1 VRPKSLLHQAID
13 GSYICADYELRVTR
27 RCCADDLECAEFDPF
42 QYRAS
47 HEIVLAF
54 INRRKDSPINTREV
68 TPLSTGRTV
77 YRLAYGDRHRGATW
91 HDEAHNVV
99 WLLAYAQHEFEGA
112 GDAFPYFK
120 ALDADDRLLPTTADY
135 EDLFHAQADR
145 LAHAVPAECVAVLEN
160 ARAAP
165 GTEVSVDIAGQV
177 HLACCVEKT
186 DGLEEV
192 TIAINYRG
200 LTTDNLPIIL
210 ASFFPDATPDELENV
225 GGIAGRELG
234 ADEVA
239 YRWLR
244 GDD

>member
-27 RCCADDLECAEFDPF
+27 RCCADDLGCAGADPF

-91 HDEAHNVV
+91 HDDAHNVV
-99 WLLAYAQHEFEGA
+99 WLLAYAQHEFEGT

-120 ALDADDRLLPTTADY
+120 ALDAKDRLLPDTADY

-145 LAHAVPAECVAVLEN
+145 LAHAVPAECIAVLEHG
-160 ARAAP
+160 RAAL
-165 GTEVSVDIAGQV
+165 GTEVSDDIAGQV

-192 TIAINYRG
+192 TIAIKYRG
-200 LTTDNLPIIL
+200 LTTDNLPIVL
-210 ASFFPDATPDELENV
+210 ASFFPDATPDELEIA
-225 GGIAGRELG
+225 GDIAGRQLG

-239 YRWLR
+239 YRWISDA
-244 GDD
+244 G

>member
-1 VRPKSLLHQAID
+1 MRPKSLIHQAID

-27 RCCADDLECAEFDPF
+27 RCRADDLDCAEADPF
-42 QYRAS
+42 VYRAS
-47 HEIVLAF
+47 HEIVLAI

-77 YRLAYGDRHRGATW
+77 YRLAYGNRHRGATW
-91 HDEAHNVV
+91 YDEAHSVV
-99 WLLAYAQHEFEGA
+99 WLLAYAQHEFEDT

-120 ALDADDRLLPTTADY
+120 ALDADDRLLPAAADY

-145 LAHAVPAECVAVLEN
+145 LAHAVPAECIAALES

-165 GTEVSVDIAGQV
+165 GTEVSADIAGQV
-177 HLACCVEKT
+177 RLGCCVEET
-186 DGLEEV
+186 DVLQEV
-192 TIAINYRG
+192 TIAIKYRG

-210 ASFFPDATPDELENV
+210 ASFFPDTTPDELENV
-225 GGIAGRELG
+225 GGIADRQLG

-239 YRWLR
+239 YRWLSDS
-244 GDD
+244 G